1 MLALYGLILGAA
13 IGAVFGLV
21 VHAMQGGR
29 RDFAAVPVVVPSRFE
44 LVVDEDA
51 ADEAARLI
59 ARGAG
64 RAQCGAHGSAGQWP
78 RQDTDDDH
86 LLTR

>member
-59 ARGAG
+59 AQAPAAPSAARTEVRGNGHA
-64 RAQCGAHGSAGQWP
+64 RTPTTTTS
-78 RQDTDDDH
+78 
-86 LLTR
+86 